1 MTCPFALCY
10 IVTIDLR
17 NCQVASGLSRI
28 KVYGGMKNAPKG
40 KTFPWSATDM
50 IRTYLV
56 KLSEE
61 ERQQLERLIASG
73 TIPARTMMRAY
84 VLLQTDNGQQGPNWT
99 YEQVREAYHVSQV
112 TIAHVRKSYV
122 EGGLEAA
129 LYRKPPKREYKRC
142 LDGEGEA
149 RLVALACSEPPSG
162 YQRWSLRL
170 LRDRFVRL
178 GFVDTISHE
187 TIRAALK
194 KTN

>member
-1 MTCPFALCY
+1 MFSK
-10 IVTIDLR
+10 R
-17 NCQVASGLSRI
+17 NASSGLSRI